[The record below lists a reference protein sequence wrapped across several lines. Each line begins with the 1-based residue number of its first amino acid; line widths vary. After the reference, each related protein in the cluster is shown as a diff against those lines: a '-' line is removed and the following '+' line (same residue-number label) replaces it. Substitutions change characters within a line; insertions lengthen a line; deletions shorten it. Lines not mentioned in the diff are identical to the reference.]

1 MPRAKTAPR
10 RATIPHAQTRWQS
23 PRHMLRWL
31 LRHLADA
38 RQFYPPLS
46 DHLARDIG
54 LTATDLEPRRTQ
66 LPSRH
71 THHPYG

>member
-1 MPRAKTAPR
+1 MLQHPPRQ
-10 RATIPHAQTRWQS
+10 I
-23 PRHMLRWL
+23 LRYL
-31 LRHLADA
+31 LRHLADE

-46 DHLARDIG
+46 DHLAQDIG
-54 LTATDLEPRRTQ
+54 LTDTDLESRRTQ